1 MVGVNPFWSS
11 VAFDIEFSHLICSTN
26 QLTGFYIECNTY
38 LKWVK
43 RLLQR
48 FHCELFPI
56 TLNSTI
62 IFFIPDK
69 LHTLTRLIIR
79 EINFRESRD
88 FLSFSGK

>member
-11 VAFDIEFSHLICSTN
+11 VAFDIESSHLICST
-26 QLTGFYIECNTY
+26 TDCFYIECNTY

-43 RLLQR
+43 RSLQR
-48 FHCELFPI
+48 FHCELFSI

-88 FLSFSGK
+88 FLSFSRK

>member
-11 VAFDIEFSHLICSTN
+11 VALDIEYSNLI
-26 QLTGFYIECNTY
+26 Y

-43 RLLQR
+43 RSLQR
-48 FHCELFPI
+48 FHCELFSI

-88 FLSFSGK
+88 FLSFSRK